1 MPYPPGN
8 GGNGMLLILLLKRDL
23 LVIRLGR

>member
-1 MPYPPGN
+1 MPYLPDN